1 MIRALA
7 VSAMVV
13 LLVASC
19 GAFAC
24 ACSTPVFVVRV
35 FAASSLKTAA
45 ERLKAAYETAHRE
58 IQLTISAGSSSA
70 LRTQIEQGADAD
82 VFLSADTANAQALV
96 DSGNTDGPASAF
108 ATNRMAIVV
117 PEGNPGGITSAA
129 DLARAD
135 VTIIAAGEEVP
146 ITKYAAE
153 CVANLGRLPG
163 YPADVAAAYES
174 NVVSRE
180 DNVGAVTSKIELGEG
195 DAAIVYVT
203 DAMAAEL
210 PTVEIPPEANVVATY
225 SGVVLDEAASASKAH
240 EFLDWVRS
248 AAGQRI
254 LADLGFL
261 PAP

>member
-1 MIRALA
+1 MMRAVA
-7 VSAMVV
+7 VTAMAV

-24 ACSTPVFVVRV
+24 ACSTPVIGLRV
-35 FAASSLKTAA
+35 FAASSLRTAA
-45 ERLKAAYETAHRE
+45 EQLKAAYETAH
-58 IQLTISAGSSSA
+58 QDVQVTISTGSSSA

-96 DSGNTDGPASAF
+96 DAGNTDGPASAF
-108 ATNRMAIVV
+108 ATNKLAIVV
-117 PEGNPGGITSAA
+117 PEGNPGGITSPA
-129 DLARAD
+129 DLARGD
-135 VTIIAAGEEVP
+135 VTVLAAGEEVP
-146 ITKYAAE
+146 ITKYAGE
-153 CVANLGRLPG
+153 CVANLGRLAG
-163 YPADVAAAYES
+163 YPADFSAAYQS
-174 NVVSRE
+174 NVASRE
-180 DNVGAVTSKIELGEG
+180 DNVGALTSKIELGEG

-203 DAMAAEL
+203 DAIAAEL

-225 SGVVLDEAASASKAH
+225 SGVVLEAAASTSKAH

-248 AAGQRI
+248 TAGQGI